1 MKNFI
6 ELIDTYLSNYS
17 TYKNGKVELECDQG
31 ELIFYKKKHTV
42 ITIHGIYIY
51 PEYRQQGLCRGILQY
66 LIDTCQNA
74 NTTANINTNFKKF
87 EGLCVQ
93 SVLSKIL
100 YEYLQRFTYKNKKFA
115 NKKMGFV
122 YMFA

>member
-31 ELIFYKKKHTV
+31 ELIFYKKKPNV

-66 LIDTCQNA
+66 LIDSRTSSN
-74 NTTANINTNFKKF
+74 KF
-87 EGLCVQ
+87 EFLCVQ
-93 SVLSKIL
+93 SVLSNIL
-100 YEYLQRFTYKNKKFA
+100 YEYLERFTYKNKKFL
-115 NKKMGFV
+115 NRKMGFM
-122 YMFA
+122 YSL

>member
-31 ELIFYKKKHTV
+31 ELIFYKKKSSV
-42 ITIHGIYIY
+42 ITVHGIYIY

-66 LIDTCQNA
+66 LIDIGT
-74 NTTANINTNFKKF
+74 NTNFKKF
-87 EGLCVQ
+87 EFLCVQ

-100 YEYLQRFTYKNKKFA
+100 YEYLLRFTYKNKKFA
-115 NKKMGFV
+115 NKTQGFF
-122 YMFA
+122 YAL

>member
-1 MKNFI
+1 MKKFI

-31 ELIFYKKKHTV
+31 ELIFYKKKPSV

-66 LIDTCQNA
+66 LIDTLQNL
-74 NTTANINTNFKKF
+74 KKF
-87 EGLCVQ
+87 DSLCVQ

-100 YEYLQRFTYKNKKFA
+100 YEYLERFTYKNKKFA
-115 NKKMGFV
+115 NKKLGFF
-122 YMFA
+122 YPL

>member
-6 ELIDTYLSNYS
+6 ELIDIYLSNYS
-17 TYKNGKVELECDQG
+17 TYKNGKVELECQQG
-31 ELIFYKKKHTV
+31 ELIFYKKKPNI

-51 PEYRQQGLCRGILQY
+51 PEYRQQGVCRRILQY
-66 LIDTCQNA
+66 LIDTGQNA
-74 NTTANINTNFKKF
+74 NATANINFKKF
-87 EGLCVQ
+87 DGLCVQ

-100 YEYLQRFTYKNKKFA
+100 YEYLQRFTYKNKKFS
-115 NKKMGFV
+115 NKKIGFV

>member
-17 TYKNGKVELECDQG
+17 IYKNGKVELECEQG
-31 ELIFYKKKHTV
+31 ELIFYKKKPNI

-66 LIDTCQNA
+66 LIDTLP
-74 NTTANINTNFKKF
+74 NFKQF
-87 EGLCVQ
+87 DSLCVQ

>member
-17 TYKNGKVELECDQG
+17 TYKNGKVELECEQG
-31 ELIFYKKKHTV
+31 ELIFYKKNPNV

-51 PEYRQQGLCRGILQY
+51 LEYREKGLCRGILQH
-66 LIDTCQNA
+66 LID
-74 NTTANINTNFKKF
+74 NIGSRFDF
-87 EGLCVQ
+87 LCVQ

-100 YEYLQRFTYKNKKFA
+100 YEYLERFTYKNKKFS
-115 NKKMGFV
+115 NKKMGFF
-122 YMFA
+122 YSL

>member
-17 TYKNGKVELECDQG
+17 TYKNGKVELECNQG
-31 ELIFYKKKHTV
+31 ELIFYKKKSNV

-51 PEYRQQGLCRGILQY
+51 TEYRQQGLCRGILQY
-66 LIDTCQNA
+66 LIDTLQNL
-74 NTTANINTNFKKF
+74 KKF
-87 EGLCVQ
+87 DSLCVQ

-100 YEYLQRFTYKNKKFA
+100 YEYLERFTYKNKKFA
-115 NKKMGFV
+115 NKKLGFF
-122 YMFA
+122 YTL

>member
-31 ELIFYKKKHTV
+31 ELIFYKKKQNV
-42 ITIHGIYIY
+42 ITLHGIYIY
-51 PEYRQQGLCRGILQY
+51 PEYRQQGLCRNILQY
-66 LIDTCQNA
+66 LID
-74 NTTANINTNFKKF
+74 NIGTRFDF
-87 EGLCVQ
+87 LCVQ

-100 YEYLQRFTYKNKKFA
+100 YEYLERFTYKNKKFS
-115 NKKMGFV
+115 NKKIGFF
-122 YMFA
+122 YSL

>member
-6 ELIDTYLSNYS
+6 ELIDTYLANYS

-31 ELIFYKKKHTV
+31 ELIFYKKKPSV

-66 LIDTCQNA
+66 LIDTLQNL
-74 NTTANINTNFKKF
+74 KKF
-87 EGLCVQ
+87 DSLCVQ

-100 YEYLQRFTYKNKKFA
+100 YEYLERFTYKNKKFA
-115 NKKMGFV
+115 NKKLGFF
-122 YMFA
+122 YPL

>member
-17 TYKNGKVELECDQG
+17 TYKNGKVEFECAQG
-31 ELIFYKKKHTV
+31 ELIFYKKKHNI

-66 LIDTCQNA
+66 LID
-74 NTTANINTNFKKF
+74 NIGYGF
-87 EGLCVQ
+87 EFLCVQ

-100 YEYLQRFTYKNKKFA
+100 YEYLERFTYKNKKFS
-115 NKKMGFV
+115 NRKIGF
-122 YMFA
+122 FLHL

>member
-31 ELIFYKKKHTV
+31 ELIFYKKKPNV

-66 LIDTCQNA
+66 LIDTLQNL
-74 NTTANINTNFKKF
+74 KKF
-87 EGLCVQ
+87 NSLCVQ

-100 YEYLQRFTYKNKKFA
+100 YEYLERFTYKNKKFA
-115 NKKMGFV
+115 NKKLGFF
-122 YMFA
+122 YTL

>member
-17 TYKNGKVELECDQG
+17 TYKNGKVELECEQG
-31 ELIFYKKKHTV
+31 ELIFYKKKPRVLTV
-42 ITIHGIYIY
+42 HGIYIY
-51 PEYRQQGLCRGILQY
+51 PEYRQQGLCKGLLQY
-66 LIDTCQNA
+66 LIDTLQNL
-74 NTTANINTNFKKF
+74 NKFKQF
-87 EGLCVQ
+87 DCLCVQ

-115 NKKMGFV
+115 NKKRGFL
-122 YMFA
+122 YTL

>member
-17 TYKNGKVELECDQG
+17 TYKNGKVELECEQG
-31 ELIFYKKKHTV
+31 ELIFYKKKPNI

-51 PEYRQQGLCRGILQY
+51 PEFREQGLCRGILQY
-66 LIDTCQNA
+66 LIDTGSNSNSNA
-74 NTTANINTNFKKF
+74 NFKQF
-87 EGLCVQ
+87 DSLCVQ

-100 YEYLQRFTYKNKKFA
+100 YEYLQRFRYKNKKFA
-115 NKKMGFV
+115 NKKIGF
-122 YMFA
+122 YYTL

>member
-31 ELIFYKKKHTV
+31 ELIFYKKKPNI

-51 PEYRQQGLCRGILQY
+51 PEFREQGLCRGILQY
-66 LIDTCQNA
+66 LIDIGQNS
-74 NTTANINTNFKKF
+74 NSNTNFKKF
-87 EGLCVQ
+87 DCLCVQ

-100 YEYLQRFTYKNKKFA
+100 YEYLERFRYKNKKFA
-115 NKKMGFV
+115 NKKMGF
-122 YMFA
+122 YYTL

>member
-17 TYKNGKVELECDQG
+17 TYKNGKVELECEQG
-31 ELIFYKKKHTV
+31 ELIFYKKKPNV

-51 PEYRQQGLCRGILQY
+51 PEYREKGLCRGILQY
-66 LIDTCQNA
+66 LID
-74 NTTANINTNFKKF
+74 NIGSNRF
-87 EGLCVQ
+87 EFLCVQ

-100 YEYLQRFTYKNKKFA
+100 YEYLERFTYKNKKFM
-115 NKKMGFV
+115 NKKMGFF
-122 YMFA
+122 YSLCKY

>member
-17 TYKNGKVELECDQG
+17 IYKNGKVELECDQG
-31 ELIFYKKKHTV
+31 ELIFYKKKSNV
-42 ITIHGIYIY
+42 LTIHGIYIY

-66 LIDTCQNA
+66 LIDFKTCSN
-74 NTTANINTNFKKF
+74 KF
-87 EGLCVQ
+87 DFLCVQ

-100 YEYLQRFTYKNKKFA
+100 YEYLQRFTYKDKKFA
-115 NKKMGFV
+115 NKKLGFF
-122 YMFA
+122 YPL

>member
-6 ELIDTYLSNYS
+6 ELIDTYLLNYS

-31 ELIFYKKKHTV
+31 ELIFYKKKSNV
-42 ITIHGIYIY
+42 LTIHGIYIY

-66 LIDTCQNA
+66 LIDLKTCSN
-74 NTTANINTNFKKF
+74 KF
-87 EGLCVQ
+87 DFLCVQ

-100 YEYLQRFTYKNKKFA
+100 YEYLERFTYKDKKFA
-115 NKKMGFV
+115 NKKLGFF
-122 YMFA
+122 YPL